1 LSCNEHSH
9 KETYW
14 DYLAKDCN
22 IGPGSLDH
30 MRYRYISRLAP
41 QKAKFCRRGQCEI
54 QIHVQGRQIDLENA
68 NYAGWGGRYKSDG
81 AIGGMKGAGAWEYQV
96 LSSQAH
102 GPRSQNEFLCI
113 CVCGA
118 YLTDTSVSVSAQTLG
133 LGYMG
138 KVKAKNRKAKL
149 GLCANRT

>member
-1 LSCNEHSH
+1 MCRAGRSTLKMQTMPAEEGAT
-9 KETYW
+9 KVM
-14 DYLAKDCN
+14 
-22 IGPGSLDH
+22 GPS
-30 MRYRYISRLAP
+30 
-41 QKAKFCRRGQCEI
+41 
-54 QIHVQGRQIDLENA
+54 
-68 NYAGWGGRYKSDG
+68 AGWR
-81 AIGGMKGAGAWEYQV
+81 GAGAWEYQV

-102 GPRSQNEFLCI
+102 GPRSQNEFRCI

>member
-68 NYAGWGGRYKSDG
+68 NYAGWGGRYESDG
-81 AIGGMKGAGAWEYQV
+81 AFGGMERGGGLGV
-96 LSSQAH
+96 P
-102 GPRSQNEFLCI
+102 GPIIPSPWTQIAKRVSLHLCVRSVSNRYIRICI
-113 CVCGA
+113 C
-118 YLTDTSVSVSAQTLG
+118 TDTRPG
-133 LGYMG
+133 IHG
-138 KVKAKNRKAKL
+138 KSQSEEPQSKTRS
-149 GLCANRT
+149 LCQ